1 MEFQADCRNDG
12 CDGVNSTEIVNEINK
27 AICVVR
33 VKTLRKR
40 LFVLQRGDNRRNM
53 PASSVNNASNSC

>member
-1 MEFQADCRNDG
+1 MELHANCRNDG
-12 CDGVNSTEIVNEINK
+12 CHGVNSTEITNKFNK
-27 AICVVR
+27 AICVVH
-33 VKTLRKR
+33 VKTLGKR